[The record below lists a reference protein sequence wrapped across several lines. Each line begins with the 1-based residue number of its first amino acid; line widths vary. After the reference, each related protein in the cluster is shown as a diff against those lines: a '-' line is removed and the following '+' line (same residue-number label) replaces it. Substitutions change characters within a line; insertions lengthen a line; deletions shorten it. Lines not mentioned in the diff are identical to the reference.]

1 MKCSELSA
9 IVSKA
14 ANLVAATRGNVA
26 GADDLNSLLRIAP
39 DRTVAQLAK
48 GLATVVP
55 RSSDA
60 ALGRVSEAAALLL
73 GLHDVLSGIAKA
85 AIVADLATLGTS
97 LAPHANSDLAELIA
111 DTQTALAGK
120 KVTNAAAPVREEVV
134 RAYNHA
140 LEQALGDDDG
150 FALVL
155 RRLQNDPDVKI
166 SEVVALAKRF
176 AFASTKSRATAMKK
190 IQARHQSLMTSRAKA
205 AATAGRIAG

>member
-9 IVSKA
+9 IVSKVGS
-14 ANLVAATRGNVA
+14 LVAATGGNVA

-55 RSSDA
+55 RSSEA
-60 ALGRVSEAAALLL
+60 ALGRVSEAVAFSN
-73 GLHDVLSGIAKA
+73 GLQNALSGMTKA
-85 AIVADLATLGTS
+85 AVVADLATLSTS
-97 LAPHANSDLAELIA
+97 LVPHANGDLAELIA

-120 KVTNAAAPVREEVV
+120 KVTPAAAPVREEVV

-140 LEQALGDDDG
+140 LEQALGDDEG

-155 RRLQNDPDVKI
+155 RRLQNDPEVRI
-166 SEVVALAKRF
+166 PEVVALAKRF
-176 AFASTKSRATAMKK
+176 AFASTKSRAAALKK